1 MVKKHNSYDVFK
13 LYFLIRSFT
22 RAAGVFATNCLPFA
36 PARFFLRAVEALC
49 VWLRLFA
56 FDDGRHLS
64 GFFLFFEVP
73 HGPLIL
79 PSVPIRTQFCFR
91 QFASSPTF
99 LFDFKFRPLALT
111 VVRVFAVFRCRHVS
125 VSARILVERA
135 LSPGDTFRTYFSH
148 ASPEGYFLFH
158 FLVLIE
164 RPVRLAAFFA
174 AFLPAAV

>member
-1 MVKKHNSYDVFK
+1 M
-13 LYFLIRSFT
+13 RSFT
-22 RAAGVFATNCLPFA
+22 RAAFVLATNCFPFA
-36 PARFFLRAVEALC
+36 PARFFLRAVEALW

-125 VSARILVERA
+125 VGARILVKRA
-135 LSPGDTFRTYFSH
+135 LSPCYSFGADLGHTSN
-148 ASPEGYFLFH
+148 
-158 FLVLIE
+158 
-164 RPVRLAAFFA
+164 
-174 AFLPAAV
+174 